1 MTIEY
6 SDEDDIFEDDEVL
19 IEDEVLFEDEDK
31 TEEVIIPIV
40 KDCYYYYGVYAEDFK
55 DLNYVAAINFK
66 IQSANK
72 LKSDLLIDGVAN
84 CDQYKLNDVINAIK
98 FNKRLLQEIDPRVI
112 I

>member
-1 MTIEY
+1 MTPEY
-6 SDEDDIFEDDEVL
+6 SDEDDIFEDEVL
-19 IEDEVLFEDEDK
+19 VEDEDG
-31 TEEVIIPIV
+31 TEEVIIQIV
-40 KDCYYYYGVYAEDFK
+40 KDCYYYYGVHAEDFK
-55 DLNYVAAINFK
+55 DLNYVDAINFK